1 MTIYKKKKNKTS
13 QLRKWFKNYS
23 PFLNL
28 AQSILLSIIA
38 ILVTIV
44 VTCEANNISQ
54 KQTEINYNENQPDFK
69 IEIRPEGTTP
79 LKLDDW
85 GTFSV
90 VENIKATV
98 RKRSGIARNVKVKVY
113 SIIEVTIFRGVR
125 EEVHI
130 FYFWDDLKQLDKAIN
145 YDDNIITSRT
155 NAFEKLYEKV
165 LIAPELVDTIYLES
179 RIATR
184 YFNLINDLKISEPD
198 TLRLEKFERKIYFQI
213 DYHDFMNEEKSNFF
227 LYTFS
232 EHPERKYRKLNESL
246 EAEQQF
252 ENERYMKSL
261 IDEYIKVSKIYYDED
276 NGMLNERRPMSHYL
290 LECNYD
296 VKNNKCEGHSIHSL
310 TDYRG
315 DYPTF

>member
-1 MTIYKKKKNKTS
+1 
-13 QLRKWFKNYS
+13 
-23 PFLNL
+23 
-28 AQSILLSIIA
+28 
-38 ILVTIV
+38 
-44 VTCEANNISQ
+44 
-54 KQTEINYNENQPDFK
+54 
-69 IEIRPEGTTP
+69 
-79 LKLDDW
+79 
-85 GTFSV
+85 
-90 VENIKATV
+90 
-98 RKRSGIARNVKVKVY
+98 
-113 SIIEVTIFRGVR
+113 
-125 EEVHI
+125 
-130 FYFWDDLKQLDKAIN
+130 
-145 YDDNIITSRT
+145 
-155 NAFEKLYEKV
+155 
-165 LIAPELVDTIYLES
+165 
-179 RIATR
+179 
-184 YFNLINDLKISEPD
+184 
-198 TLRLEKFERKIYFQI
+198 
-213 DYHDFMNEEKSNFF
+213 MNEEKSNFF